1 MEITYAPDIPYGHES
16 IKGIFTFSL
25 YTEGRTNILDS
36 VLEAKGAYR
45 PTPIIYL
52 YGITSYLAMIE
63 LSSSSEAAGGAG
75 AAAPAAGPWEGWK
88 VVIHTDKE
96 TVDANPN
103 TFAMLRGRG
112 AIVSIVTIID
122 TTLDTANAEKVS
134 RHSLKVNAILRTA
147 RFQPMFHTGVPVLAR
162 DADTLFRSLLENA
175 GETKDSVPTAT
186 PMREEITDIIANN
199 PDIFGKPLP
208 PVATK
213 EMFFPQKLSEWESHC
228 LTMMRR
234 KQTETKTKTETKTGE
249 GKWTTFFI
257 GIDKEYVYD
266 TEVYDK
272 YGVFEERIP
281 KNTRP
286 IVLGGANTRPIV
298 LEGANS
304 EFRVRGL
311 AGFVTSLQQFDAS
324 ANEMFPAYATYV
336 FSNLRYPKSWHM
348 LDELYLSYVL
358 YRFAKAA
365 GKLGFVVA
373 DYANTDTIVPFCRA
387 INLSSKKNS
396 APSNFTPVIAYC
408 KELIKPIPS
417 ETDDLP
423 VKTNL
428 FWARVVKE
436 LVYLLYPEFHLPP
449 QAFVN
454 PLIEGNTEILNE
466 NATYEPLGI
475 TRKFSYPLQKYGG
488 ARRKTRRRQQRR
500 KATRRHRR

>member
-16 IKGIFTFSL
+16 IKGIFSFSL

-36 VLEAKGAYR
+36 VLEGKETYR
-45 PTPIIYL
+45 AIIVIYL

-63 LSSSSEAAGGAG
+63 LSSSSET
-75 AAAPAAGPWEGWK
+75 AGPWEGWK

-112 AIVSIVTIID
+112 AIVSIVTIAD
-122 TTLDTANAEKVS
+122 TTLDTSNAEKVS
-134 RHSLKVNAILRTA
+134 RHSLKVNAILRAA

-175 GETKDSVPTAT
+175 GETEDSVHDQT
-186 PMREEITDIIANN
+186 PMRKEITDIIAKNR
-199 PDIFGKPLP
+199 DIFGKPLP
-208 PVATK
+208 PIATK
-213 EMFFPQKLSEWESHC
+213 EMFFPQKLSEWELHC

-234 KQTETKTKTETKTGE
+234 KQAETGAKTKTGANTNTGE
-249 GKWTTFFI
+249 GTTFFI
-257 GIDKEYVYD
+257 GIDNEYVYD
-266 TEVYDK
+266 TVRYDK
-272 YGVFEERIP
+272 YGVSGERIP
-281 KNTRP
+281 ENR
-286 IVLGGANTRPIV
+286 NHIV
-298 LEGANS
+298 LEGGDPELRA
-304 EFRVRGL
+304 RGL

-336 FSNLRYPKSWHM
+336 FSKLRYQLWPM

-358 YRFAKAA
+358 YRYAKVA

-373 DYANTDTIVPFCRA
+373 DYVSTDTIVPFCQA
-387 INLSSKKNS
+387 IIKLSSKKTD
-396 APSNFTPVIAYC
+396 APPNFAPVITYC
-408 KELIKPIPS
+408 DKII
-417 ETDDLP
+417 ETGQLRGWAD
-423 VKTNL
+423 L
-428 FWARVVKE
+428 FWPRVVKE

-449 QAFVN
+449 QAFAN
-454 PLIEGNTEILNE
+454 PLIEKNMNILNA

-475 TRKFSYPLQKYGG
+475 SRKFSYPLQTYGG
-488 ARRKTRRRQQRR
+488 ARRKTRRRQRRR